1 MSGPIRAGVY
11 GPREDVDK
19 TSLDYPAVK
28 VRYASYEQIEKRALI
43 HQQDSGDITKD
54 FLKYDEVP
62 QITNFS
68 RSSMS
73 PGQSVDRHV
82 HESKYEIFEVLS
94 GSGEFCV
101 WEIGADANAKPKET
115 FPLEKDVVV
124 TVGPKEPHS
133 MRTLEDSDGP
143 LVMTYIGIV
152 APEK

>member
-1 MSGPIRAGVY
+1 LFSETFY
-11 GPREDVDK
+11 LKNSFK
-19 TSLDYPAVK
+19 TT
-28 VRYASYEQIEKRALI
+28 Q
-43 HQQDSGDITKD
+43 
-54 FLKYDEVP
+54 KYDGVP

-68 RSSMS
+68 RSSM
-73 PGQSVDRHV
+73 PAGQCVDRHV

-101 WEIGADANAKPKET
+101 WEIGAGENAKPRET
-115 FPLEKDVVV
+115 VRLEKDVVI

-133 MRTLEDSDGP
+133 MRALEDSDGP